1 MGAAGEG
8 SMYIHARMKQSWID
22 IQKRHE
28 VPVNAL
34 GLDIDPRDQMTL
46 KLWRDE
52 GIDRFLKK

>member
-1 MGAAGEG
+1 
-8 SMYIHARMKQSWID
+8 MYIHARMKQSWID